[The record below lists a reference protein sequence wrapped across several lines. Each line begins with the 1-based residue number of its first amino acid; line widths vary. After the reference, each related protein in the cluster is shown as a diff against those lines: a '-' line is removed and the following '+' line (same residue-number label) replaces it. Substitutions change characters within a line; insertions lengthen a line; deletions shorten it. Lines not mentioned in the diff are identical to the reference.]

1 MGLPF
6 ENADY
11 NEDEVGARK
20 IPELTDVVLTDL
32 ANNEILVYNSSSE
45 VWENQAQSSSI
56 IEIDDISGVT
66 ITNVQNNQFLKY
78 DNGEWINANITDN
91 DTDNLNDLT
100 DTLLTSPFGN
110 DEVLKYLNGKWVNGN
125 IPIEKL
131 SNVHISNLQDGETL
145 RYIHAN
151 GRWENVN
158 NIDTLNE
165 LSDVNVSS
173 NLNNHVLKY
182 NNSTGVYE
190 NQFVN
195 LTDLG
200 DTNITTLANG
210 NTLIYNNG
218 IWSAGNIS
226 LSTFTNGTGISV
238 TGTSP
243 NFTITNTAP
252 DLPVSFNNG
261 TGISVTGNYPTF
273 TITNTYQETDPVFS
287 IHPASGITPTLIGY
301 WNSAYGWGDHAAQN
315 YLNTSSPAGSIQNGT
330 GFLKNNGSGTWT
342 YDTNTYLTSANIYQL
357 GGLTWSNVNN
367 NELIRRSGSTSADGA
382 GMTLH
387 DTSSPSF
394 PQTTYYKDVSYFG
407 RHGLLTIPFGVN
419 RFESSFV
426 GYNQRLIPYA
436 PILLST
442 TPVSGLYL
450 HHLPSINDYN
460 VRVGVNNQ
468 YPSQDFQVG
477 TTLYVD
483 NTNRRV
489 GIGIANPEEDLEV
502 DGSIQI
508 DSANVARLKF
518 QQSGQNPHALGEI
531 DGEQDGANGGDL
543 QFYTK
548 VNNGSVTEKLR
559 INNVG
564 AIGIGGAIYGTAGQ
578 VLSSN
583 GSGNAVSWVSPV
595 SNIYAG
601 ASISQIIGPAVNV
614 ETTFNS
620 WTSQVASGI
629 TAGATNVF
637 TAQSS
642 GWYSLSFSISCKGT
656 NKYNN
661 FTEVILRI
669 KKNGTNYHV
678 LNDDD
683 RPPGSTDINTAITF
697 GGGIFI
703 DLNTNDSITFTIQ
716 VNSDN
721 HTVTGYCS
729 LEKTADAP
737 LSVPATEF
745 GEVATSADT
754 QGGKMILKTK
764 DSLNQLTDKV
774 IINHEGKLGFR
785 STNYGIAGDVLTNN
799 ASGLPEWAT
808 AGDLGIIKMRGDDT
822 FVGDGY
828 SYAGFVRA
836 FHLYLNN
843 ANFANPAPSNATLSM
858 CDYYGLRI
866 GSNGT
871 HPTISFPHNH
881 VYFNYGYSQASDD
894 RLKHN
899 ETPITD
905 GLSVINQLN
914 VLKYD
919 RAKDFTSREDMK
931 IEIGMIAQE
940 VQTIPQLCHCV
951 TEPLFEEDNYKM
963 IYQDIHN
970 YHIAATQELYKL
982 VIDLQARIAVLE
994 AK

>member
-110 DEVLKYLNGKWVNGN
+110 DEVLKYDLSSGKWVNGN

-543 QFYTK
+543 QFFTK

-559 INNVG
+559 INNKG
-564 AIGIGGAIYGTAGQ
+564 AIGIGGAIYGNQFNILASNGSDDPPEWTDTLNIESINAGDAASNTNSSFTRVLVKMIQSIFKFYDLAENILASISSVADGAGGKLRFYTTNATSGLEVINLTIKESGAFGLGNAEDCGSSGQ

-583 GSGNAVSWVSPV
+583 GSGSPPSWINAAAPTLSKIMFHGTFNNMFRQSNQTPLVAGVRCCNGFNSNRFSPV
-595 SNIYAG
+595 GGGWDPGN
-601 ASISQIIGPAVNV
+601 
-614 ETTFNS
+614 
-620 WTSQVASGI
+620 GI
-629 TAGATNVF
+629 F
-637 TAQSS
+637 TAPRNCYMNFCWQGLMFSNAGNGTNNMEGVLLHQGSVGTKYIRCQYIPSWQDGQNQLQATPCVSAVLYMAAGDTCRPAGTSS
-642 GWYSLSFSISCKGT
+642 ADWLWYSLGQDTNVSFSGH
-656 NKYNN
+656 N
-661 FTEVILRI
+661 
-669 KKNGTNYHV
+669 
-678 LNDDD
+678 
-683 RPPGSTDINTAITF
+683 
-697 GGGIFI
+697 
-703 DLNTNDSITFTIQ
+703 
-716 VNSDN
+716 
-721 HTVTGYCS
+721 
-729 LEKTADAP
+729 
-737 LSVPATEF
+737 
-745 GEVATSADT
+745 
-754 QGGKMILKTK
+754 
-764 DSLNQLTDKV
+764 
-774 IINHEGKLGFR
+774 
-785 STNYGIAGDVLTNN
+785 
-799 ASGLPEWAT
+799 
-808 AGDLGIIKMRGDDT
+808 
-822 FVGDGY
+822 
-828 SYAGFVRA
+828 
-836 FHLYLNN
+836 
-843 ANFANPAPSNATLSM
+843 
-858 CDYYGLRI
+858 CD
-866 GSNGT
+866 
-871 HPTISFPHNH
+871 
-881 VYFNYGYSQASDD
+881 
-894 RLKHN
+894 
-899 ETPITD
+899 
-905 GLSVINQLN
+905 
-914 VLKYD
+914 
-919 RAKDFTSREDMK
+919 
-931 IEIGMIAQE
+931 
-940 VQTIPQLCHCV
+940 
-951 TEPLFEEDNYKM
+951 
-963 IYQDIHN
+963 
-970 YHIAATQELYKL
+970 
-982 VIDLQARIAVLE
+982 
-994 AK
+994 